1 MLIQTSIE
9 GHFMNRKHIF
19 FYKLLLPLVILFLKI
34 RFGYKYEVPKSLPKN
49 YVVLSNHA
57 TDYDMLFVGASF
69 KRQMYFVGS
78 EHIARWGFLFKL
90 INFAFAPIIRYK
102 GTVAAS
108 TVKEIFSKTRNGA
121 NVCMFAE
128 GVRTWDGVSSPILPS
143 TAKMIK
149 KLGCGLVTYKITGG
163 YFTSPMWGGA
173 SIRRGEIKGAPVN
186 IYSEEQLKA
195 MSVDEIY
202 TAIVNDL
209 HEDAYARQLEAP
221 KRYKSKRGAEHMEH
235 LLFVCPDCGAY
246 DSITSSGNTFGCPK
260 CGMSV
265 KYDEF
270 GMLDHPRFKTVKELS
285 DWQRAKVNEDIS
297 SNMVY
302 YAENAILKTVDND
315 HNEHFVTSG
324 RVEISHDKLV
334 CGDAS
339 FDINDISVMAMH
351 GQKAI
356 VFTANGEYYEL
367 IPDESYNSWKFHLYY
382 NSVKNSQTEKAR

>member
-1 MLIQTSIE
+1 
-9 GHFMNRKHIF
+9 MNKKHIF
-19 FYKLLLPLVILFLKI
+19 IYKLLLPLVILFLKI
-34 RFGYKYEVPKSLPKN
+34 RFGYKYEVAKNLPKN

-90 INFAFAPIIRYK
+90 IDFAFAPILRYK

-108 TVKEIFSKTRNGA
+108 TVKEIFNKTRNGE

-163 YFTSPMWGGA
+163 YFASPMWGGA
-173 SIRRGEIKGAPVN
+173 SVRRGEVRGAPVN
-186 IYSEEQLKA
+186 VYTEEQLKA

-202 TAIVNDL
+202 KIIVDDL
-209 HEDAYARQLEAP
+209 YEDAYARQLENP
-221 KRYKSKRGAEHMEH
+221 KPYKSKRRAERMEN
-235 LLFVCPDCGAY
+235 LLFTCPDCGAY
-246 DSITSSGNTFGCPK
+246 DSITSSGDTFRCTK

-265 KYDEF
+265 KYDEY
-270 GMLDHPRFKTVKELS
+270 GMLDHPSFKTVKELS
-285 DWQRAKVNEDIS
+285 DWQKSEAEKDVINGAS
-297 SNMVY
+297 YVC
-302 YAENAILKTVDND
+302 ENATLKTVDNY
-315 HNEHFVTSG
+315 HIEHLVTEG
-324 RVEISHDKLV
+324 RVEMTRDKLV
-334 CGDAS
+334 CGDVT
-339 FDINDISVMAMH
+339 FNMDDISVLAMH
-351 GQKAI
+351 GQNAI

-367 IPDESYNSWKFHLYY
+367 ISPKGCNSWKFHLYY
-382 NSVKNSQTEKAR
+382 TNVKSLKTEKV